1 MMSHRITD
9 LSLTLRPSTDPRQR
23 RSSLRLHLKVS
34 EPVLRRTIKV
44 FKPQNSRRQF
54 RLIKEEGHMRM
65 RGSGGQRLVLVI
77 HKYLK
82 TSLETI
88 LFAIEKAF
96 K

>member
-1 MMSHRITD
+1 M
-9 LSLTLRPSTDPRQR
+9 
-23 RSSLRLHLKVS
+23 KVS
-34 EPVLRRTIKV
+34 EPELRRTIKA

-54 RLIKEEGHMRM
+54 WLIKEEGHMRM
-65 RGSGGQRLVLVI
+65 GWGREGRDWFLVI